1 MSLSS
6 TLPDPWIGKLVW
18 FFPRDNKGLPIGNSA
33 LCGIVI
39 NRLAEDIY
47 AIMYQGERVYT
58 WSADMEEVEDWDEN
72 SEGENG
78 SKKTQD

>member
-1 MSLSS
+1 MSSS
-6 TLPDPWIGKLVW
+6 SISNDPWIGKLVW

-39 NRLAEDIY
+39 NRLSEDIY

-58 WSADMEEVEDWDEN
+58 WSADMEEVEDWDEEM
-72 SEGENG
+72 EGEDC
-78 SKKTQD
+78 STEEP

>member
-1 MSLSS
+1 MSSLNISN
-6 TLPDPWIGKLVW
+6 DPWIGKLVW

-47 AIMYQGERVYT
+47 AIMYQGERVYAC
-58 WSADMEEVEDWDEN
+58 SADMEEVEDWDEEV
-72 SEGENG
+72 EGKDG
-78 SKKTQD
+78 SMEEP